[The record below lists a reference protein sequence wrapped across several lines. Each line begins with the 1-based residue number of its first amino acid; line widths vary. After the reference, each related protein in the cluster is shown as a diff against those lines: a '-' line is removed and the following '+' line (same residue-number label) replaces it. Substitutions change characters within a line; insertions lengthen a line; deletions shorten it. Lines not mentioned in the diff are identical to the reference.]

1 MYEILNHQ
9 ADTRIRIFDTDFKGL
24 LTSII
29 QSFKETVFGKTE
41 GLQFTDEEYLKS
53 VLKWENN
60 LQFLAVDVFNEL
72 IFLMEEKD
80 LFPIELKDFATS
92 KDNVEITVRY
102 GKYPHS
108 GDLNAIPKAATMNK
122 SDDNGDFIDVTLDL

>member
-80 LFPIELKDFATS
+80 LFPIELNDFATS
-92 KDNVEITVRY
+92 KDDVEITVRY
-102 GKYPHS
+102 GKCHNP

-122 SDDNGDFIDVTLDL
+122 SDDSGNFIDVTLDL